1 MSGSWKAAALAREG
15 APKLPPEPAPNWMLI
30 SDIDGTLTG
39 DDAALRDLMQL
50 LTEKRDGIGFGV
62 ASGRSPALVRQAVAE
77 FGLNEPDLIIASVGT
92 EILGPAG
99 IGERYRAHIDVAW
112 DREAVVTALEG
123 LPGVEPQGEEGQRPF
138 KVSFN
143 APTSALA
150 PARQALERAGLA
162 VKLLH
167 SHGAFLDVLP
177 ARASKGEAV
186 RFVARALDLPLQR
199 VVVAGDSGNDAD
211 MLTCGARAVVV
222 GNHDSELLPVL
233 AGTDVYRARG
243 HHAAGVLEGLEHFGA
258 L

>member
-1 MSGSWKAAALAREG
+1 MTPRWL
-15 APKLPPEPAPNWMLI
+15 LI

-39 DDAALRDLMQL
+39 DDAALRTLMQQL
-50 LTEKRDGIGFGV
+50 REKRQAIGFGV
-62 ASGRSPALVRQAVAE
+62 ASGRSPELVREAVTE
-77 FGLNEPDLIIASVGT
+77 FGLNEPDLMIASVGT
-92 EILGPAG
+92 EILGPDG

-112 DREAVVTALEG
+112 DREAVMTALDG
-123 LPGVEPQGEEGQRPF
+123 LPDVEPQGPEGQRPF

-143 APTSALA
+143 APLSAVTA
-150 PARQALERAGLA
+150 AREVLERAGLK

-177 ARASKGEAV
+177 AKASKGEAM
-186 RFVARALDLPLQR
+186 RFVAQALEIPLTQ

-222 GNHDSELLPVL
+222 GNHDPELLPVL